1 MPPLKADSPSQH
13 QYSHAS
19 YASTGSSAAHSPRSP
34 SPPSAPL
41 PHEYCYV
48 PSPASSASSA
58 AASAQSPPLADEEP
72 VEVLAQ
78 VVAAFLDLAQE
89 PVEADLVLEAR
100 DARNV
105 AVVGFV
111 LLDGE
116 VGGVEEGGELEGRGE
131 VGGGVGGGCLR
142 DDEDGEGEGREDEGE
157 GGKGEV
163 AGSHGCVQTAVE
175 VRCYV
180 GAILTALS
188 WLDGGPVL
196 AG

>member
-1 MPPLKADSPSQH
+1 M
-13 QYSHAS
+13 
-19 YASTGSSAAHSPRSP
+19 
-34 SPPSAPL
+34 
-41 PHEYCYV
+41 
-48 PSPASSASSA
+48 
-58 AASAQSPPLADEEP
+58 
-72 VEVLAQ
+72 
-78 VVAAFLDLAQE
+78 DLAQE
-89 PVEADLVLEAR
+89 PVEADLVFEAR

-105 AVVGFV
+105 AVVGLV

-188 WLDGGPVL
+188 WPDGGPVL